1 MLSVTLWSNLKSYN
15 WIRWLQPHCHS
26 NFTGSAYFITRD
38 HFHFPKYFWEIP
50 GKSHMNSQ
58 MVLSWPMNDEPCEG
72 ERRMRVGATP
82 AVTRCPWASLPR
94 VLLLAVSQLL
104 ILRCSRPLRMSH
116 RTSLTAYNPFR
127 INPLRVSYR
136 PLLEPTFLK
145 FEGKNQRRLPPRCRA
160 PTWILW
166 SRTEHLPSVLR
177 PSSQEHIPPASC
189 WRIKG
194 RNKSESKKSPNLE

>member
-1 MLSVTLWSNLKSYN
+1 MVQLEILQLNKMATTPLPFKFHWFCLLYNPGPLSLPQIFLRDPREVTHELTDGAVVAYEWRTL
-15 WIRWLQPHCHS
+15 C
-26 NFTGSAYFITRD
+26 GS
-38 HFHFPKYFWEIP
+38 
-50 GKSHMNSQ
+50 
-58 MVLSWPMNDEPCEG
+58 EG

-136 PLLEPTFLK
+136 PLLEPTFPK
-145 FEGKNQRRLPPRCRA
+145 FEGKNQRRLLPRCRA

-166 SRTEHLPSVLR
+166 SRPEHLPSVLR